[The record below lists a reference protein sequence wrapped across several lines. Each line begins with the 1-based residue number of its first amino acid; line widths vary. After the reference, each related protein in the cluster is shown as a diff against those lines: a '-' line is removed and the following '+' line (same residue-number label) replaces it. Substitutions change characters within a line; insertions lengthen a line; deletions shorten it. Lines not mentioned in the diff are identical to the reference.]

1 VPLRAVRHAYTLKA
15 VNGAAPASIGLS
27 VVVPTYNER
36 DRLEELVERVVQAWD
51 GSAEA
56 GAIGAI
62 EIIIVDDN
70 SPDGTG
76 AFADALAARRPVRV
90 IHRAGKMGLSTAV
103 VAGFEIARG
112 TIVTVMDADL
122 SHPPQLLPRLV
133 RVLWESGA
141 DFAVASRYVSGGSN
155 TDVLVRR
162 LMSRAAC
169 WAARTITPV
178 RDSMSGFFAL
188 RADRAKHA
196 RTEARGFKICLEL
209 LVRTSPRTVVEVPYA
224 FVGRAAGA
232 SKMNMREVIGFLK
245 QLWNLRR
252 FKAQHGGAQPIHRV
266 VGQGA

>member
-76 AFADALAARRPVRV
+76 AFADALAARRPVR
-90 IHRAGKMGLSTAV
+90 
-103 VAGFEIARG
+103 EIARG

-224 FVGRAAGA
+224 FVGRAAGT